1 MEQNEKQPKNQ
12 ETQEV
17 SEPETQ
23 IEDLSVEGAPDAQA
37 AQIKGGVSMAEY
49 ALLLVHQR

>member
-12 ETQEV
+12 ETQEIN
-17 SEPETQ
+17 EPETQ

-37 AQIKGGVSMAEY
+37 AQIKGGPSMAEY
-49 ALLLVHQR
+49 AILLAHKR